1 MKFCYCPE
9 CRSMQTMN
17 WYTRERCERCGGK
30 CVVVKVDRTVVG
42 WLVYLFSA
50 LALASL
56 VLYAG
61 HYVLGVP
68 AFDFV
73 GSVAAD
79 LMIALIFVSIAIAL
93 VCQFVELGRESAI
106 AMSRVGRKGDSGETR
121 RRS

>member
-1 MKFCYCPE
+1 
-9 CRSMQTMN
+9 MN

-30 CVVVKVDRTVVG
+30 CVVVRVDRTVVG
-42 WLVYLFSA
+42 WLVYSFSA
-50 LALASL
+50 IALVAL

-61 HYVLGVP
+61 HYVLGVS

-73 GSVAAD
+73 GFVTAD

-106 AMSRVGRKGDSGETR
+106 AMSKVGRKSDSGETR
-121 RRS
+121 RQS